1 MNEEH
6 EKGLAERVAAMED
19 FQAGMSRRLI
29 YARGEAMV
37 ATYCLAEVV
46 KILSR
51 EKAIEKFSM
60 GEALISADALLD
72 KERAISEPKTQ
83 AAIDHARLLLK
94 SMQINLCSS
103 RAPSLFDAHDRSL
116 MQ

>member
-1 MNEEH
+1 MINEQEQS
-6 EKGLAERVAAMED
+6 LAERITAIEE

-46 KILSR
+46 KLLSR
-51 EKAIEKFSM
+51 ERTIEKFSM
-60 GEALISADALLD
+60 GQALISADALLD
-72 KERAISEPKTQ
+72 RERAVSEPKTQ

-94 SMQINLCSS
+94 SMQINLCIA
-103 RAPSLFDAHDRSL
+103 RAPSLVDTSIAA
-116 MQ
+116 